1 MKIGRA
7 GFRKAVKVGEEN
19 ALEILVDL
27 FDCLDNVE
35 PPPTREIIPLYVKPQ
50 VMCADNHACV
60 GQVVA
65 KEVKHP
71 AVSSSTC
78 LHLLETYP

>member
-27 FDCLDNVE
+27 FDWLDALE
-35 PPPTREIIPLYVKPQ
+35 PWPTTEIIPLYVKPLRTLT
-50 VMCADNHACV
+50 HAWTKRWPRRSI
-60 GQVVA
+60 Q
-65 KEVKHP
+65 P
-71 AVSSSTC
+71 
-78 LHLLETYP
+78 